1 MQDKDYTYAQP
12 GVSMN
17 TASHD
22 VTGGLK
28 VRARKDGEQGKV
40 SFVVLHWGF
49 GLVLWNPTDPDCI
62 WSGVPNHQRKPET
75 SSLGEEIRC
84 NAQLSFSKLPSLNP
98 HHSCQSM
105 IGVSNS
111 MLKA

>member
-1 MQDKDYTYAQP
+1 MKDKDYTYAQP

-40 SFVVLHWGF
+40 SFVVLHWWLGF
-49 GLVLWNPTDPDCI
+49 GIRQIQITYDVEFQTTNANQKLHRWVKEFCVMYSYPFPSYLPCI
-62 WSGVPNHQRKPET
+62 LTKLSGPCRNIIK
-75 SSLGEEIRC
+75 
-84 NAQLSFSKLPSLNP
+84 
-98 HHSCQSM
+98 
-105 IGVSNS
+105 
-111 MLKA
+111 